1 MYVCVFSSHQ
11 LRIAHYL
18 FAIGTSVRPPLWS
31 EFMATDPE
39 VPGSVPGAT
48 KFSEK

>member
-1 MYVCVFSSHQ
+1 MTMLAMSISNYKLHSLV
-11 LRIAHYL
+11 
-18 FAIGTSVRPPLWS
+18 VR

-39 VPGSVPGAT
+39 VLGSIPSAT